1 MGIFT
6 WDMASCVQMVRK
18 EKKCIEY
25 LKVLQGVLV
34 SSLILLTV
42 FLVVTTRTLLT
53 FADPFAES
61 NTATIG
67 SGRILHSK
75 GKEDSL
81 IVSTE
86 RPLSG

>member
-6 WDMASCVQMVRK
+6 WDMASCVQMVGK

-53 FADPFAES
+53 FAES

-81 IVSTE
+81 IVSIK
-86 RPLSG
+86 RPLNG

>member
-6 WDMASCVQMVRK
+6 WDLASCVQMVGK
-18 EKKCIEY
+18 EKQCIRY
-25 LKVLQGVLV
+25 LEVLREVLI
-34 SSLILLTV
+34 SSLILLIV
-42 FLVVTTRTLLT
+42 FLVVTTRTLST
-53 FADPFAES
+53 FAES

-81 IVSTE
+81 TVSIE
-86 RPLSG
+86 RPLSGGN

>member
-6 WDMASCVQMVRK
+6 WGMASCVQMVGK
-18 EKKCIEY
+18 EKQCIRYFE
-25 LKVLQGVLV
+25 VLREVLI
-34 SSLILLTV
+34 SSLILLIV
-42 FLVVTTRTLLT
+42 FLVVTTRTLST
-53 FADPFAES
+53 FAES

-81 IVSTE
+81 TVSIE
-86 RPLSG
+86 RPLIGGN

>member
-6 WDMASCVQMVRK
+6 WDLASCVQMVGK
-18 EKKCIEY
+18 EKQCIKY
-25 LKVLQGVLV
+25 LEVLREVLI
-34 SSLILLTV
+34 SSLILLIV
-42 FLVVTTRTLLT
+42 FLVVTTRTLST
-53 FADPFAES
+53 FAES

-81 IVSTE
+81 TVSIE
-86 RPLSG
+86 RPLSGGN

>member
-6 WDMASCVQMVRK
+6 WGMASCVQMVGK
-18 EKKCIEY
+18 EKQCIRY
-25 LKVLQGVLV
+25 LEVLREVLI
-34 SSLILLTV
+34 SSLILLIV
-42 FLVVTTRTLLT
+42 FLVVTTRTLST
-53 FADPFAES
+53 FAES

-81 IVSTE
+81 TVSIE
-86 RPLSG
+86 RPLSGGN

>member
-34 SSLILLTV
+34 SSLILLIV
-42 FLVVTTRTLLT
+42 FLVVTTRTLST
-53 FADPFAES
+53 FAES

-81 IVSTE
+81 TVLTR
-86 RPLSG
+86 RPLSD

>member
-1 MGIFT
+1 MGLFT
-6 WDMASCVQMVRK
+6 WDMASCVQMVGK

-42 FLVVTTRTLLT
+42 FLVVTTRTLST
-53 FADPFAES
+53 FAES

-81 IVSTE
+81 IVSIK
-86 RPLSG
+86 RPLNG